1 VGEKKIEQ
9 PIPDPGLRRGDEE
22 ETTIFIKKHPRA
34 ARRAKKPHKT
44 MDQRTEVLLDAV
56 IRQQDIKVH
65 FQPIVHLQTRQIY
78 GYEGLVRGPVNTVLY
93 SPTRLFEAATRA
105 GRLAELDP
113 PCRRGVVPRFAQ
125 LGLPGRLFINVDPYS
140 LVHEHFREGQ
150 TLEYVE
156 QARLNPSQLII
167 ELTETHPVE
176 DVRLM
181 QQAMVHYREMGFRV
195 ALDDLGAGYSGLK
208 LWSEIRPDIVKI
220 DRHFIQ
226 GVDQDRTKQ
235 QFVSTILKTA
245 TALGCRVITE
255 GVETEGEYATLR
267 KIGVEMLQGYYFG
280 RPVEVPPVSIASKLF
295 RKEARPYEEEE
306 SPAVEMLVR
315 PVISVQASAKVLEVG
330 ALFTSTPE
338 LESIVVV
345 HENEVL
351 GLVLRREFMNLYAS
365 LYGKELYGKQPILR
379 FINRNVMQV
388 DKHLPLEEASYRLT
402 TSLDIHTDEFIILD
416 DGCLAGKG
424 RMIDLLHEI
433 TKLQVSRAR
442 HANPLTLLPGN
453 VPIQQRLQKLFRE
466 SSAFTVCYFD
476 LDNFKPFNDFF
487 GFSRGDKV
495 LRFLSELLTAN
506 IDDQTDFIGHIG
518 GDDFVVIFRSPDWQH
533 TVERILQQFDDSIGG
548 LYNGHIG
555 CEIAAV
561 DREGRERQYGRMTLS
576 VGAVAV
582 RPSTWHC
589 HIDLSEEATI
599 AKHHAKAIAGSSL
612 YIHALDPDPHQPDR
626 CPGIPHVAV

>member
-1 VGEKKIEQ
+1 
-9 PIPDPGLRRGDEE
+9 
-22 ETTIFIKKHPRA
+22 
-34 ARRAKKPHKT
+34 
-44 MDQRTEVLLDAV
+44 MDQRTEALLDSV
-56 IRQQDIKVH
+56 IRQQEITVH

-78 GYEGLVRGPVNTVLY
+78 GYEGLVRGPVNTVLH
-93 SPTRLFEAATRA
+93 SPTRLFEAATWA
-105 GRLAELDP
+105 GRLAELDLL
-113 PCRRGVVPRFAQ
+113 CRRVVIHRFAQ
-125 LGLPGRLFINVDPYS
+125 LNLPGRLFINVDPYS
-140 LVHEHFREGQ
+140 LMHEHFREGL
-150 TLEYVE
+150 TLEFVE

-181 QQAMVHYREMGFRV
+181 QQAMIHYREMGFRV

-220 DRHFIQ
+220 DRHFIH

-280 RPVEVPPVSIASKLF
+280 RPIPVPPVTIPSKLF
-295 RKEARPYEEEE
+295 RKEHRQVDEEE
-306 SPAVEMLVR
+306 SPAVEMLAR
-315 PVISVQASAKVLEVG
+315 PGISVQATARVLEVG
-330 ALFTSTPE
+330 ALFTSTPN

-388 DKHLPLEEASYRLT
+388 DKRLPLEEASYRLT
-402 TSLDIHTDEFIILD
+402 TALDIHTDEFIILD
-416 DGCLAGKG
+416 DGKLAGKG
-424 RMIDLLHEI
+424 RLIDLLHEI

-442 HANPLTLLPGN
+442 HANPLTMLPGN
-453 VPIQQRLQKLFRE
+453 VPIQQQLQKLFRANI
-466 SSAFTVCYFD
+466 SFTVCYFD

-495 LRFLSELLTAN
+495 IRFLAGLLTAN

-518 GDDFVVIFRSPDWQH
+518 GDDFVVIFRSADWQH
-533 TVERILQQFDDSIGG
+533 TVERILGQFDESIGG

-555 CEIAAV
+555 NFIVAL
-561 DREGRERQYGRMTLS
+561 DRDGLERRYGTMTLS
-576 VGAVAV
+576 VGAVVV
-582 RPSTWHC
+582 RPSAHCC
-589 HIDLSEEATI
+589 HIDLSEEASF
-599 AKHHAKAIAGSSL
+599 AKHHAKHIPGSSL
-612 YIHALDPDPHQPDR
+612 YIHELAAQCILPEQHGVETRSAAP
-626 CPGIPHVAV
+626 CL

>member
-1 VGEKKIEQ
+1 
-9 PIPDPGLRRGDEE
+9 
-22 ETTIFIKKHPRA
+22 
-34 ARRAKKPHKT
+34 
-44 MDQRTEVLLDAV
+44 MDQKTETLLETV
-56 IRQQDIKVH
+56 IRQQKLTVH
-65 FQPIVHLQTRQIY
+65 FQPIIHLQTRQIY

-93 SPTRLFEAATRA
+93 SPTRLFEAATKA
-105 GRLAELDP
+105 DRLAELDLL
-113 PCRRGVVPRFAQ
+113 CRSMVIHRFAQ
-125 LGLPGRLFINVDPYS
+125 LTLPGRLFINVDPYS
-140 LVHEHFREGQ
+140 LTHEHFREGL
-150 TLEYVE
+150 TLELVE

-176 DVRLM
+176 DIRLM
-181 QQAMVHYREMGFRV
+181 QQAMIHYQEMGFRV

-280 RPVEVPPVSIASKLF
+280 RPVPIPPVTIASRLF
-295 RKEARPYEEEE
+295 RKELRQAEEE

-315 PVISVQASAKVLEVG
+315 PAVSVQATAKVLEVG
-330 ALFTSTPE
+330 ALFTSTPD

-388 DKHLPLEEASYRLT
+388 DKRMSLEEASYRLT
-402 TSLDIHTDEFIILD
+402 TSLNIHTDEFIILD
-416 DGCLAGKG
+416 DGQLAGTG
-424 RMIDLLHEI
+424 RLIDLLHEI

-442 HANPLTLLPGN
+442 HANPLTMLPGN
-453 VPIQQRLQKLFRE
+453 VPIQQQLQKLFR
-466 SSAFTVCYFD
+466 ADVPFTVCYFD

-495 LRFLSELLTAN
+495 LRFLAELLTAN

-518 GDDFVVIFRSPDWQH
+518 GDDFVVIFRSGGWQQI
-533 TVERILQQFDDSIGG
+533 VERILRQFDESIGG

-555 CEIAAV
+555 SVIVAL
-561 DREGRERQYGRMTLS
+561 DREGREQRYGTMTLS
-576 VGAVAV
+576 VGAVV
-582 RPSTWHC
+582 VCPSLHRC
-589 HIDLSEEATI
+589 PIDISEEASF
-599 AKHHAKAIAGSSL
+599 AKHRAKRIAGSSL
-612 YIHALDPDPHQPDR
+612 YIHELASPSVLRKPQDSETHRALLCPQPETTSLL
-626 CPGIPHVAV
+626 